1 MPQSFTKDPD
11 AVLNYSID
19 WETWLSSDTIS
30 TSSWTV
36 DTGITKD
43 SDSNTTTATSVVM
56 SGGTAGKRYD
66 ATNQITTAG
75 GYTDDRTI
83 EIVVQEK

>member
-43 SDSNTTTATSVVM
+43 SDSNTTTATSVVV
-56 SGGTAGKRYD
+56 SAGTAGTTYEL
-66 ATNQITTAG
+66 TNSVVTAA
-75 GYTDDRTI
+75 GYEDDRTI
-83 EIVVQEK
+83 RINVQER